1 MENTMLVTWD
11 EYKAQASADLRASGA
26 YIYRGQRD
34 AGWAL
39 RPTLYRTS
47 LVRSYEELKMYAD
60 YVLPQVHEK
69 VEAWVGR
76 AWDLSEPT
84 GLAEFLA
91 FIQHNGFPTPLLD
104 WTKSPYVAAYF
115 AFESLDPFSVQSEY
129 VSIYAFDQKLWCN
142 AFTQHYDFGEFTPHV
157 SVLSPR
163 IVGNHKLA
171 VQQGCFTWSTV
182 PDIEQ
187 HIRTN
192 ETDERKFLRKFTLH
206 VNERVQVMRELTL
219 MGISAIQLM
228 PCVES
233 VCKAAYEDLLCML
246 PTVTSQSPTTQGA

>member
-1 MENTMLVTWD
+1 MENAVLVTWD
-11 EYKAQASADLRASGA
+11 EYKAQASADLWASGA

-34 AGWAL
+34 SAWAL

-47 LVRSYEELKMYAD
+47 LVRSYEELKVYAD

-76 AWDLSEPT
+76 AWNLSEPT

-91 FIQHNGFPTPLLD
+91 FLQHNGFPTPLLD

-115 AFESLDPFSVQSEY
+115 AFESINPFSAQSEY
-129 VSIYAFDQKLWCN
+129 VSIYALDQKLWCQ
-142 AFTQHYDFGEFTPHV
+142 AFMQHYDIGEFTPHV

-163 IVGNHKLA
+163 VVGNHKLA

-182 PDIEQ
+182 FDTEE
-187 HIRTN
+187 HIRLH

-206 VNERVQVMRELTL
+206 TSERAQVMRELTL

-228 PCVES
+228 PCIES
-233 VCKAAYEDLLCML
+233 VCKAAYEDLLCLL
-246 PTVTSQSPTTQGA
+246 PTEENQAATTHNA